1 MDALFELLGKITNV
15 LQPLLQQGE
24 LSLAMLS
31 MVLVAGVVAGVTPF
45 GLSMAVLVAGRAG
58 AAAGDYSRSVP
69 NPALRQALWF
79 SLGSATS
86 LFAAGV
92 VAAAAGSVLAD
103 YRLAPY
109 IPLLTL
115 LMGAQ
120 LLVGWRWQRL
130 SRLRPGRVERAAR
143 QRADN
148 GDAFLLGLPFGVIT
162 APCTAPIIV
171 AVLSLIAANGGIVF
185 GVLVLL
191 AFTIG
196 RSAPLVL
203 GVTYGHRALA
213 RLGGDQ
219 RSLWLRRALG
229 AVLVVASLYFLT
241 DGAKYL
247 GA

>member
-1 MDALFELLGKITNV
+1 VDQLFELLGRITNL

-24 LSLAMLS
+24 LSFAMLS

-58 AAAGDYSRSVP
+58 SGAVEMGDDRSRV
-69 NPALRQALWF
+69 LRQALWF
-79 SLGSATS
+79 SVGSATS
-86 LFAAGV
+86 LFAAGI
-92 VAAAAGSVLAD
+92 VAAAAGSVLVD

-109 IPLLTL
+109 IPVLTL
-115 LMGAQ
+115 LMGLQ
-120 LLVGWRWQRL
+120 LLVARRWQLL
-130 SRLRPGRVERAAR
+130 SRLRLRRVERSAKRPATT
-143 QRADN
+143 

-171 AVLSLIAANGGIVF
+171 AVLSLIAANGGILF
-185 GVLVLL
+185 GGLVLL

-203 GVTYGHRALA
+203 GATYGHRAMA
-213 RLGGDQ
+213 RVGGGQ

-229 AVLVVASLYFLT
+229 AVLIVASVYFLT
-241 DGAKYL
+241 VGGKYL
-247 GA
+247 GG

>member
-1 MDALFELLGKITNV
+1 MDTLFDLLGKITNV

-58 AAAGDYSRSVP
+58 ATTGGSRNVANS
-69 NPALRQALWF
+69 ARRQAMWF

-86 LFAAGV
+86 LFAAGM
-92 VAAAAGSVLAD
+92 VAAAAGSVLVD

-115 LMGAQ
+115 LMGVQ
-120 LLVGWRWQRL
+120 LLVGRRWRVL
-130 SRLRPGRVERAAR
+130 SRLRPGRVERPAR
-143 QRADN
+143 QHARN

-171 AVLSLIAANGGIVF
+171 AVLSLIAANGGVVF

-219 RSLWLRRALG
+219 RSLWLRRGLG
-229 AVLVVASLYFLT
+229 AVLVAVSVYFLT